1 MEVHAHSHTP
11 RKKWTHYF
19 WEFLMLFLAVFC
31 GFLAEYQ
38 LEHKIEKDR
47 EKQLIKILYQDL
59 KFDTT
64 SLKGVVKARK
74 RKGILLD
81 SLAFLLIKPIPEQN
95 ATLYY
100 LARSATRLFDS
111 RFIPND
117 GAMQQLKNAGGLRLV
132 HHPEVA
138 AAIIKYDV
146 SVRYVLA
153 LFQQESLSR
162 EEYMKAASL
171 VFDGSILDSMV
182 PMDPSNSKTYGVI
195 NRPANNPPFAPD
207 KERLFQ
213 LRYWI
218 HYLKGNN
225 VLNQNATITL
235 LQQAET
241 LLQTLK
247 KEYHLK

>member
-1 MEVHAHSHTP
+1 MEVHAHTHTA
-11 RKKWTHYF
+11 RKKWTHHL
-19 WEFLMLFLAVFC
+19 WEFIMLFLAVFC

-47 EKQLIKILYQDL
+47 EKQFVRILYQDV

-64 SLKGVVKARK
+64 SLNKVIAARK
-74 RKGILLD
+74 RKGMALD
-81 SLAFLLIKPIPEQN
+81 SLSILLLNTDTNQN
-95 ATLYY
+95 STLYY
-100 LARSATRLFDS
+100 LARYATRFFDS

-132 HHPEVA
+132 HNPEVA
-138 AAIIKYDV
+138 ADIIKYDV
-146 SVRYVLA
+146 SVRNALA
-153 LFQQESLSR
+153 LFQQESLNR

-171 VFDGSILDSMV
+171 VFDGGVLDSMV
-182 PMDPSNSKTYGVI
+182 PMDPFNPKTYGVI
-195 NRPANNPPFAPD
+195 NRPAGNPPFTPD
-207 KERLFQ
+207 KDRLFQ

-225 VLNQNATITL
+225 VLNQNATSTL
-235 LQQAET
+235 LQQAEA